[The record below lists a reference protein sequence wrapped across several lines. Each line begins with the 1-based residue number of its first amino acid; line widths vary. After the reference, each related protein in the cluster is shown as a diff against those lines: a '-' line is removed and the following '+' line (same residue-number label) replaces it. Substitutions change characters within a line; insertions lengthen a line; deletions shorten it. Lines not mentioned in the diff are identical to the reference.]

1 MILHDPQTAGLAP
14 ALARHGCRLVWR
26 CHIGVDRP
34 NDVARGAWDFLR
46 PYIAST
52 SAVVFSRRAYA
63 WEGLPK
69 EQIVIIAP
77 AIDAFTPKN
86 QELDA
91 EMVESILRA
100 GGLLEPGH
108 DGDAATFVR
117 RDGSTSKVQHAAK
130 LLQDERPDPGASLVV
145 QVSRWDPLKDPV
157 GVLEAFASEVAP
169 ATDSHLLLAGPAVAS
184 VADDPEQPEIL
195 RELEDRWQ
203 GMDAATRKRVHIAQ
217 LPMEDEEENAALVN
231 AIQRHARVVVQKSL
245 AEGFGLTVA
254 EAMWKAKPVV
264 ASRVGGMADQ
274 VEDGRSGL
282 LVDDPRDLRGCGRA
296 ITRLLSDR
304 SAAEKFGK
312 AAKERVAEQFLAPRH
327 LLEEAALVRRLA
339 GS

>member
-1 MILHDPQTAGLAP
+1 M
-14 ALARHGCRLVWR
+14 
-26 CHIGVDRP
+26 
-34 NDVARGAWDFLR
+34 
-46 PYIAST
+46 
-52 SAVVFSRRAYA
+52 
-63 WEGLPK
+63 
-69 EQIVIIAP
+69 
-77 AIDAFTPKN
+77 
-86 QELDA
+86 
-91 EMVESILRA
+91 
-100 GGLLEPGH
+100 
-108 DGDAATFVR
+108 
-117 RDGSTSKVQHAAK
+117 QHAAK